1 MAVFGQKLRQRR
13 DVRCLTG
20 EREVGARRERVF
32 HYLRFRDCFVIS
44 LLYYKASLLLA
55 RVEIFSCSDKI
66 LVNSHREDRP
76 MRSETLRRQ
85 HPRSTVFSTTTKT
98 LFSNHF
104 GFDFYY
110 NSVLTKKN
118 KPKKKPIACL
128 IVFSV
133 FSRNCL
139 HLFRPESYCSILLRF
154 LRAELKT
161 VFQIPLLFLGKKKY
175 SLH

>member
-66 LVNSHREDRP
+66 LVNSHRGDRP

-85 HPRSTVFSTTTKT
+85 HPRSTVFSTIISKT
-98 LFSNHF
+98 LLLLKSLF
-104 GFDFYY
+104 GFDFYLY
-110 NSVLTKKN
+110 NSVLTKKTN
-118 KPKKKPIACL
+118 PNQFFL
-128 IVFSV
+128 EIVSTSFSTC
-133 FSRNCL
+133 R
-139 HLFRPESYCSILLRF
+139 SILLF
-154 LRAELKT
+154 LS
-161 VFQIPLLFLGKKKY
+161 FSSSF
-175 SLH
+175 